1 MKGRGASLVTLVLL
15 LAACSA
21 PVAVAPAIASASPVT
36 SPAPSLDR
44 IATAAPRATA
54 APSAAPAVPHIFIVV
69 MENTGLA
76 RAMRSQTIA
85 TLAGRSLAATS
96 YHAVARPSLPNYLAM
111 TSGSTWDITDNSY
124 YSLPNTGIGAQLAAA
139 GISWRAYMEGMTKAG
154 CMYSPYPYAL
164 KHNPFAYYGCACP
177 ENVVPFESLDADL
190 AGATPQFVWITP
202 GLCHDGHDC
211 PIDEA
216 AAWLDALVGKITSS
230 RAFSQRGV
238 LLIAWDEGDGGDANL
253 VPFLALTSGG
263 RGGQISGTHDHYS
276 LLATIEDLLGQPR
289 LGAAKDAKPMV
300 ELLGAG

>member
-1 MKGRGASLVTLVLL
+1 VKGRAAALAALIVV

-21 PVAVAPAIASASPVT
+21 PVAVAPAVASPSPLT
-36 SPAPSLDR
+36 TPAPTTDR
-44 IATAAPRATA
+44 AATAAPPATPAATA
-54 APSAAPAVPHIFIVV
+54 RPALPHVFIVV

-76 RAMRSQTIA
+76 RAMRSKTIA
-85 TLAGRSLAATS
+85 ALAGRSLTANS

-124 YSLPNTGIGAQLAAA
+124 YSLPNTGIGAQLTAA
-139 GISWRAYMEGMTKAG
+139 GISWRAYMEGLTAAG
-154 CMYSPYPYAL
+154 CMRSPYPYAL
-164 KHNPFAYYGCACP
+164 KHNPFAYFGGACP
-177 ENVVPFESLDADL
+177 ENVVPFEVVDADL
-190 AGATPQFVWITP
+190 AGTTPQFVWVTP

-216 AAWLDALVGKITSS
+216 AAWLDTLVGKITSS
-230 RAFSQRGV
+230 RAFAERGI

-263 RGGQISGTHDHYS
+263 RGGEITGAHDHYS
-276 LLATIEDLLGQPR
+276 LLATIEDLFGLPR
-289 LGAAKDAKPMV
+289 LGAAKDAKPMA